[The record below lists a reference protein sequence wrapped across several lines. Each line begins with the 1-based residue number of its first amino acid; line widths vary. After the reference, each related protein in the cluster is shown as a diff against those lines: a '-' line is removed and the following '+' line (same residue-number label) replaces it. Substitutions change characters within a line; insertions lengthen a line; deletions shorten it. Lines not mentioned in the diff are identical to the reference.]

1 MTLEKIYT
9 ITCHSSINNGKMQNF
24 AVDSSF
30 LDFHN
35 ATERLNE
42 LKIESIK
49 NFKEIYGDHQYTVI
63 QDNKDDKCIVRTLN
77 DDDIL
82 TIKIE
87 ITFLYK

>member
-9 ITCHSSINNGKMQNF
+9 ITCHSSINNGKKQQF

-35 ATERLNE
+35 AIERLNQIKIDS
-42 LKIESIK
+42 LKD
-49 NFKEIYGDHQYTVI
+49 FKEIYGDQVTVI
-63 QDNKDDKCIVRTLN
+63 HDEDDKCIVRTIN
-77 DDDIL
+77 DDEIL